1 MDSGDGKKMRTALLL
16 SFAILLGRLSGLVR
30 DMILSRSFGVSADYD
45 VYSLAI
51 MIPFFL
57 RKIFAEGA
65 LTSAYIPTYN
75 EKIKISEDEA
85 NAFTSKV
92 FVLFSSVT
100 LFLILLVEIHPNI
113 VVKLFASGLD
123 QGRILK
129 AQVMVRI
136 TFPFI
141 LFITIWSI
149 AYGFLNS
156 HSRYFNPAFSQ
167 VIANVTL
174 IVGTILSVILNFG
187 IVGVAVAFTIGGFL
201 QMVYLLVDMKKH
213 DFKFKFNLNTKMGD
227 FPKIFFVSLLSFSI
241 SQLNSIVDLNIA
253 SRLPEGSISLMQYSL
268 RIYNLPLGIF
278 AIAFSTYAFP
288 KLSRMNSKDKRVE
301 FSKNL
306 ENILFFVIPFTVLF
320 LTLGDRVVSIL
331 YEGGRFGDSDVLET
345 YKVLFMY
352 SLGLPLYSFIILSY
366 KLHYSSKDPITVMKT
381 TLWSVAVNIIF
392 DLLLY
397 KRMGPSGLA
406 LATTI
411 AGAVGTLRLLFS
423 RVNRRYLRLNVGFLK
438 ILIAGVVLTILNLA
452 ILRKMDGRIIPMLLS
467 CVLYILILLTLRYEY
482 MLNLLSKVAKIRTKS
497 L

>member
-1 MDSGDGKKMRTALLL
+1 MKTALLL

-113 VVKLFASGLD
+113 VVKLFAGGLD

-288 KLSRMNSKDKRVE
+288 
-301 FSKNL
+301 
-306 ENILFFVIPFTVLF
+306 
-320 LTLGDRVVSIL
+320 
-331 YEGGRFGDSDVLET
+331 
-345 YKVLFMY
+345 
-352 SLGLPLYSFIILSY
+352 
-366 KLHYSSKDPITVMKT
+366 
-381 TLWSVAVNIIF
+381 
-392 DLLLY
+392 
-397 KRMGPSGLA
+397 
-406 LATTI
+406 
-411 AGAVGTLRLLFS
+411 
-423 RVNRRYLRLNVGFLK
+423 
-438 ILIAGVVLTILNLA
+438 
-452 ILRKMDGRIIPMLLS
+452 
-467 CVLYILILLTLRYEY
+467 
-482 MLNLLSKVAKIRTKS
+482 
-497 L
+497 